1 MGWLEELRDRIEIT
15 RRKAYL
21 DNAGAGP
28 LTKDAVEA
36 VTNFLNKWQ
45 VEGEPWELALDHIV
59 EAKKVFAQLIDAPS
73 WQNIAAVPSAT
84 YGLNA
89 LLSAMEFKP
98 GSNVVVS
105 PLNFPTGIFSF
116 HALKSRGLIKEVRV
130 ARSVNGYVPLEEY
143 ERLIDDNTAV
153 VFVDYVSWITG
164 YKERIREIAEIA
176 HARGAVLI
184 SDAFHAV
191 GVLPIDVIRDGVD
204 ALITGSYKWLL
215 GPHGAGFVYVNDE
228 LLGRLKPSLS
238 GWMGIDDNQVS
249 RRLRSERLFERP
261 IDISTYVPA
270 RDAARLEWGT
280 WPIIAF
286 EGTLA
291 SMRLLLKYEVPY
303 RFEEH
308 TRRLIQYLAD
318 SLKDLGLRVTTPLNS
333 HGAILTFEYPDPYG
347 LAEFLSRNGIVV
359 SPRPGTIRV
368 SPHGYNTIEEIE
380 RLIDA
385 LRTYVK
391 SRA

>member
-1 MGWLEELRDRIEIT
+1 MGWLEELRNRIEIT
-15 RRKAYL
+15 RRKVYL

-28 LTKDAVEA
+28 LTKDAAEA
-36 VTNFLNKWQ
+36 VNNFLNLWQ
-45 VEGEPWELALDHIV
+45 EEGEPWELALDHIV
-59 EAKKVFAQLIDAPS
+59 EAKRVFAQLINASS

-98 GSNVVVS
+98 GSNVVIS
-105 PLNFPTGIFSF
+105 PLNFPTGVFSF
-116 HALKSRGLIKEVRV
+116 HALKSRGLIREVRI
-130 ARSVNGYVPLEEY
+130 AKSVNGYVPLEDY

-164 YKERIREIAEIA
+164 YKERIREISEIA
-176 HARGAVLI
+176 HARGAVFI

-191 GVLPIDVIRDGVD
+191 GVLPIDVARDGVD

-228 LLGRLKPSLS
+228 LLSRLKPSFS

-249 RRLRSERLFERP
+249 RRLRNEKLFKRP
-261 IDISTYVPA
+261 IDINTYIPA

-291 SMRLLLKYEVPY
+291 SMKLLLKYEVPH

-308 TRRLIQYLAD
+308 TNKLIGRLAN
-318 SLKDLGLRVTTPLNS
+318 SLGDLGLKVTTPLGS
-333 HGAILTFEYPDPYG
+333 HSSILTFEYSNPYD
-347 LAEFLSRNGIVV
+347 LAEFLSRNNIVV
-359 SPRPGTIRV
+359 SPRPGTIRI
-368 SPHGYNTIEEIE
+368 SPHGYNTTDEIDKFIEV
-380 RLIDA
+380 LK
-385 LRTYVK
+385 TYIK

>member
-228 LLGRLKPSLS
+228 LLGSLS
-238 GWMGIDDNQVS
+238 RLYRVGWELTI
-249 RRLRSERLFERP
+249 
-261 IDISTYVPA
+261 
-270 RDAARLEWGT
+270 
-280 WPIIAF
+280 
-286 EGTLA
+286 
-291 SMRLLLKYEVPY
+291 
-303 RFEEH
+303 
-308 TRRLIQYLAD
+308 TR
-318 SLKDLGLRVTTPLNS
+318 
-333 HGAILTFEYPDPYG
+333 
-347 LAEFLSRNGIVV
+347 
-359 SPRPGTIRV
+359 
-368 SPHGYNTIEEIE
+368 
-380 RLIDA
+380 
-385 LRTYVK
+385 
-391 SRA
+391 